1 VEIGYARTSREDQN
15 LDLQLNALR
24 KAGIEDK
31 YIHQEKVSALAA
43 KRPQYDLA
51 LKRCR
56 KGDTL
61 VVWKLDRL
69 GRSVLHLIHT
79 INDLKDRGVGF
90 KSLTEGF
97 DTTTPMGTLIF
108 HIMAALAQMERD
120 TTAERTAA
128 GIQAAKERET
138 YTTRGLTFTKEQ
150 WDTACA
156 AYKASLNDDKP
167 LTLKQLEAISGM
179 AYARIYNYRDD
190 IRANVPFET
199 RFPFEKN
206 RGSK

>member
-1 VEIGYARTSREDQN
+1 MQIGYARTSREDQN

-24 KAGIEDK
+24 KEGIEEK
-31 YIHQEKVSALAA
+31 FIHQEQVSALAV
-43 KRPQYDLA
+43 KRPQFDLA

-56 KGDTL
+56 AGDTL

-69 GRSVLHLIHT
+69 GRSVKQIIDT
-79 INDLKDRGVGF
+79 VNDLKDRGVDF
-90 KSLTEGF
+90 RSITEGF

-128 GIQAAKERET
+128 GIKAAKERKT
-138 YTTRGLTFTKEQ
+138 YTTRGLTFSEDQ
-150 WDTACA
+150 WDAMRL
-156 AYKASLNDDKP
+156 AYVEDPSLTVTQLAKKAG
-167 LTLKQLEAISGM
+167 LE
-179 AYARIYNYRDD
+179 YHTVARYKED
-190 IRANVPFET
+190 IMANVEFQV

-206 RGSK
+206 RGKASK

>member
-1 VEIGYARTSREDQN
+1 MEIGYARTSREDQN

-24 KAGIEDK
+24 KAGIKDK
-31 YIHQEKVSALAA
+31 YIHQEKVSALAS

-56 KGDTL
+56 AGDTL

-128 GIQAAKERET
+128 GIEAAKERKT
-138 YTTRGLTFTKEQ
+138 YTTRKLTFTKDQ

-156 AYKASLNDDKP
+156 AHNASLGDDKP
-167 LTLKQLEAISGM
+167 LTLIQLAEISGM
-179 AYARIYNYRDD
+179 AYARIYNYRED

-199 RFPFEKN
+199 RFPYEKN
-206 RGSK
+206 RASK